1 MIRINNLSKHFG
13 RKQILNN
20 VNLYAPEGNLY
31 RDPGQ
36 NGCGKSTLMSVLAG
50 TISKDSGEF
59 FLDGRDLF
67 QDRRQHASCVGY
79 VPQGIPLIEE
89 LSGMDNLRLWYRSR
103 KEIRRELDS
112 GILAIL
118 GISDFLRI
126 PVSHMSGGM
135 KKRLSIGCAVATT
148 PECSCWTNLRQ
159 RWIFICKERIANYL
173 REYKNQG
180 GTVLLTTHDIQ
191 ELPLCDR
198 LFILKQGRLVPYEY
212 DGNFH
217 RLAGQL

>member
-20 VNLYAPEGNLY
+20 VNLYAPEGTCIGIL
-31 RDPGQ
+31 GQ

-89 LSGMDNLRLWYRSR
+89 LSGMDNLRL
-103 KEIRRELDS
+103 
-112 GILAIL
+112 
-118 GISDFLRI
+118 
-126 PVSHMSGGM
+126 
-135 KKRLSIGCAVATT
+135 
-148 PECSCWTNLRQ
+148 
-159 RWIFICKERIANYL
+159 
-173 REYKNQG
+173 
-180 GTVLLTTHDIQ
+180 
-191 ELPLCDR
+191 
-198 LFILKQGRLVPYEY
+198 
-212 DGNFH
+212 
-217 RLAGQL
+217 

>member
-20 VNLYAPEGNLY
+20 VNLYAPEGTCIGIL
-31 RDPGQ
+31 GQ

-67 QDRRQHASCVGY
+67 QDRRQHGSCVGY

-135 KKRLSIGCAVATT
+135 KKRLSIGCAVAHH
-148 PECSCWTNLRQ
+148 PRVLLLDEPSAALD
-159 RWIFICKERIANYL
+159 FICKERIANYL